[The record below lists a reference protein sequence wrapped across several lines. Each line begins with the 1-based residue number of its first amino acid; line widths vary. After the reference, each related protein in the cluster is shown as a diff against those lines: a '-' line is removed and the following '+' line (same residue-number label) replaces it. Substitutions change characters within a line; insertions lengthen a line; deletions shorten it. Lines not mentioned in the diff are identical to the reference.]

1 MEKISATRVHDTQHH
16 PRPDCGHGVHP
27 AGPGVNMDKEWEQAV
42 RRLMQRGVGA
52 KSAASDVDG
61 GDHKR
66 AKHHHNH
73 HHHHHHAH
81 HHHAHHGHHHHK
93 TADAQPPQQPAEAHP
108 LAHAHHIGA
117 SAPVMHNNGAK
128 SAGATAIAPHAAV
141 KVVKPGTLAKTSP
154 VSNPVSAG
162 RPAASTAP
170 PEPTGIVDVNKTIIV
185 HAGETFDGGG
195 QYYRPTNALGD
206 GGVSETQLPVFIVES
221 GGKLKNV
228 QYSGADGIHLM
239 GDAKLD
245 NVVNRDVGE
254 DAITID
260 GDANR
265 AVDAQRAGVAAT
277 ALGRPA
283 EVEITNSSFYHA
295 HDKVIQTNGDANV
308 KLEGIRASD
317 VGQLMVTSG
326 GKPITA
332 HVDFED
338 SVLRDVKYDVFRFDS
353 HTSSVNFKN
362 DDTGHAGLEAMMGD
376 TSKATGAASVR
387 QSTDTV

>member
-1 MEKISATRVHDTQHH
+1 MHHD
-16 PRPDCGHGVHP
+16 
-27 AGPGVNMDKEWEQAV
+27 
-42 RRLMQRGVGA
+42 GA
-52 KSAASDVDG
+52 KST
-61 GDHKR
+61 R
-66 AKHHHNH
+66 A
-73 HHHHHHAH
+73 
-81 HHHAHHGHHHHK
+81 
-93 TADAQPPQQPAEAHP
+93 TV
-108 LAHAHHIGA
+108 GA
-117 SAPVMHNNGAK
+117 THAPVKAVTL
-128 SAGATAIAPHAAV
+128 AATA
-141 KVVKPGTLAKTSP
+141 
-154 VSNPVSAG
+154 PVSAG
-162 RPAASTAP
+162 RPVARTAP
-170 PEPTGIVDVNKTIIV
+170 PEPTAVVDVNKTIIV

-195 QYYRPTNALGD
+195 KYYRPTKALGD

-221 GGKLKNV
+221 GGSLKNV

-260 GDANR
+260 GADNR

-283 EVEITNSSFYHA
+283 QVEITNSSFFHA

-308 KLEGIRASD
+308 KLKGIQASD

-376 TSKATGAASVR
+376 TRKATGAASVR

>member
-1 MEKISATRVHDTQHH
+1 MEKISATRVHDAQHH
-16 PRPDCGHGVHP
+16 RAECHAHP
-27 AGPGVNMDKEWEQAV
+27 AAPAAVNMDKEWEQAV
-42 RRLMQRGVGA
+42 RRLMHRSLGR
-52 KSAASDVDG
+52 KSAAAELDG

-66 AKHHHNH
+66 PKHNH
-73 HHHHHHAH
+73 HHHHH

-93 TADAQPPQQPAEAHP
+93 SVDAQPALSVETHVAIP
-108 LAHAHHIGA
+108 AHHIGA
-117 SAPVMHNNGAK
+117 SAPMVHHDGAK
-128 SAGATAIAPHAAV
+128 STRATVGATHAPVKAV
-141 KVVKPGTLAKTSP
+141 TLAATA
-154 VSNPVSAG
+154 PVSAG
-162 RPAASTAP
+162 RPVARTAP
-170 PEPTGIVDVNKTIIV
+170 PEPTAIVDVNKTIIV

-195 QYYRPTNALGD
+195 KYYRPTKALGD

-221 GGKLKNV
+221 GGSLKNV

-260 GDANR
+260 GADNR

-283 EVEITNSSFYHA
+283 QVEITNSSFFHA

-308 KLEGIRASD
+308 KLKGIQASD

-332 HVDFED
+332 HVDFEN

-376 TSKATGAASVR
+376 THKATGAASVR

>member
-1 MEKISATRVHDTQHH
+1 MEKISATRVHDAQH
-16 PRPDCGHGVHP
+16 PRGECHAHP
-27 AGPGVNMDKEWEQAV
+27 AGPGAINLDKEWEQAV
-42 RRLMQRGVGA
+42 RRLMQRGLGR
-52 KSAASDVDG
+52 KSAASELDD

-66 AKHHHNH
+66 PKHDH
-73 HHHHHHAH
+73 HHHHHHHHTHHTHHNHHAH
-81 HHHAHHGHHHHK
+81 HHHK
-93 TADAQPPQQPAEAHP
+93 SADAQPTRSAATHVAMP
-108 LAHAHHIGA
+108 AHHIGA
-117 SAPVMHNNGAK
+117 AAPVVHRDGAK
-128 SAGATAIAPHAAV
+128 LAGTTVSAPHAPVKAV
-141 KVVKPGTLAKTSP
+141 TLAATAP
-154 VSNPVSAG
+154 VSGV
-162 RPAASTAP
+162 RPAARTAP
-170 PEPTGIVDVNKTIIV
+170 PEPTAIVDVNKTIIV

-195 QYYRPTNALGD
+195 KYYRPTKALGD

-221 GGKLKNV
+221 GGKLKNL

-260 GDANR
+260 GADNR

-283 EVEITNSSFYHA
+283 QVEITNSSFYHA

-308 KLEGIRASD
+308 KLQGLQASD

-376 TSKATGAASVR
+376 THKATGAASVR